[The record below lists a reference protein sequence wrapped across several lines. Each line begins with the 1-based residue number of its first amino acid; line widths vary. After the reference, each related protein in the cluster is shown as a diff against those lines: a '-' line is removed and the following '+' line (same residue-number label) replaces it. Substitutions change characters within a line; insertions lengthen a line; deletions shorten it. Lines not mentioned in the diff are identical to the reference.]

1 MLFLIGMGIGFC
13 FGSFVF
19 GIVNYIV
26 HIIRYDGIL
35 LVDDN
40 DEHKTNWTLQV
51 KTDPENIPK
60 KKSIRLQVHVQK

>member
-1 MLFLIGMGIGFC
+1 MLFLIGIFALGAWFGF
-13 FGSFVF
+13 V
-19 GIVNYIV
+19 V
-26 HIIRYDGIL
+26 HWVITRYFCYDGIL